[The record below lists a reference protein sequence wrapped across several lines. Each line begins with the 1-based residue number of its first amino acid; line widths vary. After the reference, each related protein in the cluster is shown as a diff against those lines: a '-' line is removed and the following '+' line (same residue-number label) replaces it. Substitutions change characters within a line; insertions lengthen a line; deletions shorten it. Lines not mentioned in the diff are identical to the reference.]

1 VVNNTTKMKI
11 KFEKTLSDLATRL
24 CVDRSTL
31 FTWRKKPGFPK
42 KTKRGWPIEKVRQWR
57 FDWYQIEENELSAGP
72 VSPWLEKYRQEKTML
87 LRLER
92 LNRMGLTRP
101 AAEVQELLSV
111 ISARL
116 RSALQQLAVE
126 FGSGP
131 RDLMVECLDDMEREF
146 EAGRGLEHLMTVDVL
161 LDRMNDGELSAG
173 EPADQAN
180 KKRKK
185 NAR

>member
-1 VVNNTTKMKI
+1 MVNNTTKMKI

-31 FTWRKKPGFPK
+31 FTWRKKPGSPK

-131 RDLMVECLDDMEREF
+131 RDLMVECLDDLERQF
-146 EAGRGLEHLMTVDVL
+146 EAHVGLEHVTTVESL
-161 LDRMNDGELSAG
+161 LDSMDNTPGD
-173 EPADQAN
+173 PADQAN
-180 KKRKK
+180 RKRKKK
-185 NAR
+185 NARSK